1 MSWQPDDLHALD
13 AKTRRQLKDQRR
25 MRFRRAIESY
35 GEQRRLQ
42 AELDD
47 YPDLIA
53 ARQLAASA
61 QTLPFSQR
69 EKVA

>member
-13 AKTRRQLKDQRR
+13 AKT
-25 MRFRRAIESY
+25 
-35 GEQRRLQ
+35 RLQ